1 MAQYSGNL
9 IGVVGPDGTTRTGV
23 AANYRQ
29 QIVPFSRFGTR
40 KVVWYKIGHENT
52 SGGENYID
60 MAKMNAIVDAIQT
73 RMEIVMVGAPLI
85 RENYAKFMVAVF
97 EDTANDGE
105 NSDMT
110 EGPDSQIRNSNSTT
124 LQDVL
129 RALPFGNN
137 ATVEQF
143 YLAGAP
149 ADGNTSPD
157 GFSTDSDY
165 QEYATKYEFE
175 QDSYTNPLDL

>member
-52 SGGENYID
+52 GADNVIN
-60 MAKMNAIVDAIQT
+60 MQHMNAIVDAIQT

-85 RENYAKFMVAVF
+85 RENWAKFMVAVF

-105 NSDMT
+105 NINLDDT
-110 EGPDSQIRNSNSTT
+110 PQLNNSNSTT
-124 LQDVL
+124 LQQVL
-129 RALPFGNN
+129 RALPFGGS

-149 ADGNTSPD
+149 ADGYSGYDN

-165 QEYATKYEFE
+165 QEYATKAEFE
-175 QDSYTNPLDL
+175 QNSYTDPLGL

>member
-1 MAQYSGNL
+1 MPSL
-9 IGVVGPDGTTRTGV
+9 LTTDI

-29 QIVPFSRFGTR
+29 QQVPYSRFGTR

-60 MAKMNAIVDAIQT
+60 MPKMNAIIDAIQT
-73 RMEIVMVGAPLI
+73 QMEIVMVGAPLI

-105 NSDMT
+105 YTDPAGYYQDNQSA
-110 EGPDSQIRNSNSTT
+110 QT
-124 LQDVL
+124 LQQTL
-129 RALPFGNN
+129 RNLPFGTS
-137 ATVEQF
+137 ATVEKF

-149 ADGNTSPD
+149 NDHYDGYDN
-157 GFSTDSDY
+157 GFSTDNTY
-165 QEYATKYEFE
+165 QEYATKSEFE
-175 QDSYTNPLDL
+175 NNSYTHPLGL